1 MLDIVD
7 MEGKR
12 EPSKTSELKVG
23 WGIQVYIGW
32 GGVYRYTQ

>member
-1 MLDIVD
+1 VQDMLDIVD

-23 WGIQVYIGW
+23 WGILKES
-32 GGVYRYTQ
+32 VYRMIPQ